1 MNDKRKHYEIPV
13 TDVMEMKTEYRVLT
27 ASGGIQ
33 AARNGYGAAQTLDWN

>member
-1 MNDKRKHYEIPV
+1 MDTMKQPYESPV